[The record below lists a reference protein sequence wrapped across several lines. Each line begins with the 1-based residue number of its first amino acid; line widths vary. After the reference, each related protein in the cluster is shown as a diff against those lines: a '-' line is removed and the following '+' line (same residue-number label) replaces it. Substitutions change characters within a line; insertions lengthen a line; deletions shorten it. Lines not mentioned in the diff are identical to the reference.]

1 MFKKKP
7 TIKPL
12 APLRSSERRRIADQ
26 IIAEYGVEIPPKP
39 EDDQPEQSNDTATL
53 SIGVIRN
60 GLLPENS
67 QSARFTTTAGK
78 DLKQVSGTV
87 YVGAHPAQE
96 QRVLWIKIEE
106 KIIPT
111 VYTLWKNPGLV
122 PLLHTPDIVLQK
134 LRGGA
139 DLMTPG
145 LARGP
150 PFPSK
155 ATKGSVVA
163 VASLEKPSV
172 PIVVGVCEIDVAAL
186 REVRGAKGH
195 AVRGEHWDSDE
206 IWAWSRGGAGG
217 GGKAPEEIEGWDN
230 GDATDVLEDRLNHI
244 GIENSDDEQIEGG
257 VPLIHTAALTGKEED
272 RKEFLQGENGDPF
285 ERVEVE
291 DKELST
297 KGKRTSHYA
306 HDGTTI
312 SAHSGTDID
321 DIFWNALLYGLHHHR
336 STNASDPHHGLNFP
350 VNQSALISNLVL
362 PFLPITTPAQAATL
376 NIKKTSWKNA
386 KKFIKALEKAQLLKS
401 KDRDGGECVVLDV
414 DFEDSAVTSFVPYKL
429 PKKDTVGSES
439 GGGWG
444 GKATSAGLLPS
455 DASIG
460 QKLRRIDLYKPKQQ
474 LAPVFAASGAS
485 HHALYLLTELRS
497 IVNSY
502 IESEEL
508 ISDTNKR
515 LINLNP
521 ILANAVFDGSTPL
534 DREVSAKGSVPR
546 DALID
551 RILKCCSPYHAILR
565 NDESRDSVRAKAGH
579 APKILITLET
589 RSGNK
594 TVTKLSGVEPFNIHP
609 QTLAEE
615 LQKSCASSTSVGQL
629 AGSSPKKPIMEVMV
643 QGPQKDA
650 MIKALEKRGI
660 NKQWVEISDKTKGK
674 KK

>member
-26 IIAEYGVEIPPKP
+26 IIAEYGVEIPSKP
-39 EDDQPEQSNDTATL
+39 EDDQPEQSNDTPTL
-53 SIGVIRN
+53 GIGAIRN
-60 GLLPENS
+60 RLLPENS
-67 QSARFTTTAGK
+67 QSARFITTAGK

-87 YVGAHPAQE
+87 YVGAHSAQE
-96 QRVLWIKIEE
+96 QRVLWIKIEG

-111 VYTLWKNPGLV
+111 VYTLWSNPGLV

-163 VASLEKPSV
+163 IASLEKPSV
-172 PIVVGVCEIDVAAL
+172 PVVVGVCEIDVAAL

-217 GGKAPEEIEGWDN
+217 GGGGKAPEEIEGWDN
-230 GDATDVLEDRLNHI
+230 GDATDILEDRLNHV

-257 VPLIHTAALTGKEED
+257 VPLNPTAALTGKRGD
-272 RKEFLQGENGDPF
+272 RNEFLQGEDGNPF

-297 KGKRTSHYA
+297 K
-306 HDGTTI
+306 
-312 SAHSGTDID
+312 DID
-321 DIFWNALLYGLHHHR
+321 EIFWNALLYGLYHHR
-336 STNASDPHHGLNFP
+336 STNVSDPHHGLNFP

-362 PFLPITTPAQAATL
+362 PFLPITTPAQAAIL

-414 DFEDSAVTSFVPYKL
+414 DFEDSAVTNFVPYKL
-429 PKKDTVGSES
+429 PKKDTAGTEP

-460 QKLRRIDLYKPKQQ
+460 QKLSRIDLYKPRQQ

-485 HHALYLLTELRS
+485 HHALYLPTELRS
-497 IVNSY
+497 IANSY

-515 LINLNP
+515 LIKLNP

-546 DALID
+546 DALVD
-551 RILKCCSPYHAILR
+551 RILKSCSPYYVILR
-565 NDESRDSVRAKAGH
+565 NDESRESVGAKAGH

-594 TVTKLSGVEPFNIHP
+594 TVTKLSGVEPFHIHP
-609 QTLAEE
+609 QNLAEE

-643 QGPQKDA
+643 QGPQKDV
-650 MIKALEKRGI
+650 MIKALERRGI
-660 NKQWVEISDKTKGK
+660 NKQWVEINDKTKGK

>member
-1 MFKKKP
+1 MTRHVQEEADRKKSRAP
-7 TIKPL
+7 EAQHSPNAQIKPL

-26 IIAEYGVEIPPKP
+26 IIAEYGVEVPSKQ
-39 EDDQPEQSNDTATL
+39 EEHQPEQGNDTATL
-53 SIGVIRN
+53 GIGAIRN
-60 GLLPENS
+60 RLLPENS

-78 DLKQVSGTV
+78 DLKQVSGTI
-87 YVGAHPAQE
+87 YVGAHPTQE
-96 QRVLWIKIEE
+96 LRVLWIKIEE
-106 KIIPT
+106 RIIPT
-111 VYTLWKNPGLV
+111 VYTLWSNPGLV

-163 VASLEKPSV
+163 IASVEKPSV
-172 PIVVGVCEIDVAAL
+172 PVVVGVCEIDIAAL

-217 GGKAPEEIEGWDN
+217 GGKAPEEIEGWDLDN
-230 GDATDVLEDRLNHI
+230 DTEVVEDRLNHVAI
-244 GIENSDDEQIEGG
+244 ADSDDEQNEGG
-257 VPLIHTAALTGKEED
+257 VPLTPTTAQPGKE
-272 RKEFLQGENGDPF
+272 RARNEFLQGEDGEPF
-285 ERVEVE
+285 ERVQVD

-297 KGKRTSHYA
+297 KE
-306 HDGTTI
+306 
-312 SAHSGTDID
+312 ID
-321 DIFWNALLYGLHHHR
+321 DIFWNALLYGLYHHR
-336 STNASDPHHGLNFP
+336 RTNVSDPHHGLNFP

-362 PFLPITTPAQAATL
+362 PFLPVTTPAQATTL

-386 KKFIKALEKAQLLKS
+386 RKFIKALEKVQLLKS
-401 KDRDGGECVVLDV
+401 KDRDGGECVVLDI
-414 DFEDSAVTSFVPYKL
+414 DFEDSAVTNFKPYEL
-429 PKKDTVGSES
+429 PKKDTASTESEAGS
-439 GGGWG
+439 G
-444 GKATSAGLLPS
+444 GKATLAGMSAS
-455 DASIG
+455 DAAIG
-460 QKLRRIDLYKPKQQ
+460 QKLSKIDLYKPKEQ

-485 HHALYLLTELRS
+485 QYAFYLPTELRS
-497 IVNSY
+497 IINSY

-508 ISDTNKR
+508 ISETNKR
-515 LINLNP
+515 LINLDP

-534 DREVSAKGSVPR
+534 DREVLAKGSVPR

-551 RILKCCSPYHAILR
+551 RILKSCSPHHAILR
-565 NDESRDSVRAKAGH
+565 NDESRESVRAKAGH
-579 APKILITLET
+579 APKVLISLET

-594 TVTKLSGVEPFNIHP
+594 TVTKLSGVEPFYIHP
-609 QTLAEE
+609 QTLADE

-629 AGSSPKKPIMEVMV
+629 AGSSPKKPVMEVMV

-660 NKQWVEISDKTKGK
+660 NKQWIQINDKTKGK